1 MTKKLPGGDTTMST
15 IERWLASLKMISEQD
30 MRIKRELR

>member
-1 MTKKLPGGDTTMST
+1 MST

-30 MRIKRELR
+30 LRIQRALR